1 MNLITSDITR
11 SNLNISSTLINKSHN
26 SPIPNVGKSTLF
38 NRLTKTRKAIV
49 SEEAGTTR
57 DRQYGKCE
65 WCGSEFSVVDTG
77 GWVVNSDD
85 IFEEEI
91 RKQVMI
97 ATEEADLVLFLVDI
111 VNGLTDLDEDVAMI
125 LRRSNIPVIL
135 VANKA
140 DNFNQYFDAAEFY
153 KLGLG
158 DPFCTSAATGSGTG
172 DLLDLVVEKLK
183 GKKETEQEEGIPR
196 FAVVGRPNAG
206 KSSLINAFI
215 GEDRH
220 IVTDIAG
227 TTRDSIYT
235 RFDKFGFDFYLVDTA
250 GIRRKNKVTEDLEFY
265 SVMRSIR
272 AIENSDV
279 CILMIDATR
288 GIEAQDMNI
297 FQLIQKNNKSLVVA
311 VNKWDLVTDKSQK
324 AIDTFRNAIKERM
337 APFTDFPIIFVS
349 ALTKQRIFRVLETA
363 KQVYLNRT
371 ARVGTSKL
379 NEVMLP
385 LIEAFPPPSVKGKYI
400 KIKYCMQ
407 IPDTQIPSFV
417 FYANLPQYVKEPYR
431 RFLENK
437 IRENWQMTGCPINI
451 FIRQK

>member
-1 MNLITSDITR
+1 MGNLVAIVGR
-11 SNLNISSTLINKSHN
+11 
-26 SPIPNVGKSTLF
+26 PNVGKSTLF
-38 NRLTKTRKAIV
+38 NRLTNSRQAIV
-49 SEEAGTTR
+49 SDQAGTTR

-65 WCGSEFSVVDTG
+65 WCGREFSVVDTG

-91 RKQVMI
+91 RKQVII
-97 ATEEADLVLFLVDI
+97 ATEEADLVLFLCDI
-111 VNGLTDLDEDVAMI
+111 KNGVTDLDEDVAQI
-125 LRRSNIPVIL
+125 LRKAKLPTLL
-135 VANKA
+135 VLNKA
-140 DNFNQYFDAAEFY
+140 DDGKDLYGQYDFY

-158 DPFCTSAATGSGTG
+158 DPWCVSAATGSGTG
-172 DLLDLVVEKLK
+172 DLLDKIMEMLPE
-183 GKKETEQEEGIPR
+183 KKEDGLEEGIPR

-206 KSSLINAFI
+206 KSSIINAFI

-235 RFDKFGFDFYLVDTA
+235 RYDKFGFDFYLVDTA
-250 GIRRKNKVTEDLEFY
+250 GIRRKNKVSEDLEFY

-311 VNKWDLVTDKSQK
+311 VNKWDLVEDKSQI
-324 AIDTFRNAIKERM
+324 AIKTFENAIRERM
-337 APFTDFPIIFVS
+337 APFRDFPIIFTS
-349 ALTKQRIFRVLETA
+349 ALTKQRIFKVLETA
-363 KQVYLNRT
+363 KQVYLNRKS
-371 ARVGTSKL
+371 RIGTTKL

-385 LIEAFPPPSVKGKYI
+385 IIEATPPPSIKGKYI
-400 KIKYCMQ
+400 KIKYVSQ
-407 IPDTQIPSFV
+407 VPDTQIPTFI

-437 IRENWQMTGCPINI
+437 IRENWTLTGTPINV